1 MKEELFCGS
10 KRMAKRK
17 VIAVFCL
24 LGWLGQ
30 GFIASRSASRQSAV
44 ARHAEQTEVALET
57 SDSPLLAPL
66 KVASAGMGLLK
77 PVFAAEAR
85 LQALSYDEEEIRGK
99 ILADVKSA
107 PVVIYTYSLSPFCTE
122 AVKLLK
128 ALGAD
133 FKEIE
138 LAPEWFLMLGENAA
152 KRAELGSLYGRTSM
166 PQIFIG
172 GESIGGLMEGP
183 GLVPLYE
190 SGELEAKLKAAGAVP
205 QDPVSS
211 LLASLR

>member
-1 MKEELFCGS
+1 
-10 KRMAKRK
+10 MAKRK
-17 VIAVFCL
+17 VLAVCVC
-24 LGWLGQ
+24 LGWLSQ
-30 GFIASRSASRQSAV
+30 CFIASRSASRQSAI
-44 ARHAEQTEVALET
+44 ARHAEETELASDT
-57 SDSPLLAPL
+57 SADSALLAPL

-77 PVFAAEAR
+77 PVFAAEAK
-85 LQALSYDEEEIRGK
+85 LQALSYYEEEIRAK
-99 ILADVKSA
+99 IAADVKSA

-183 GLVPLYE
+183 GLVP
-190 SGELEAKLKAAGAVP
+190 SP
-205 QDPVSS
+205 SQ
-211 LLASLR
+211 